1 MQIDVHN
8 DKKMVCIW
16 LSHKEADQMD
26 KTDEHLK
33 PLYEKCK
40 KLKYRIALFQSGHE
54 DAFELIIELFK
65 YNRKLSAE
73 REVQEEKERAMTERQ
88 AETLDD
94 ELHDE
99 E

>member
-1 MQIDVHN
+1 MQIDVHD
-8 DKKMVCIW
+8 DKKLVCIW

-40 KLKYRIALFQSGHE
+40 KLKYHVAVYQSGHE
-54 DAFELIIELFK
+54 DAIELLTELYV

-73 REVQEEKERAMTERQ
+73 REVQEEKEQAMTERQ

-94 ELHDE
+94 ELLDE